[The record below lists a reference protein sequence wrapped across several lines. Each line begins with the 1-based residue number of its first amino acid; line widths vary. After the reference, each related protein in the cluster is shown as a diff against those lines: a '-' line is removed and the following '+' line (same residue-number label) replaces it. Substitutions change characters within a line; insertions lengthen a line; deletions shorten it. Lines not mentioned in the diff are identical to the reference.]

1 MSHLSRCSRLL
12 LPALAFVV
20 LAAPSPQQ
28 GNPEKETYT
37 VECTFSNPA
46 YPGPCAVSEVVP
58 RSLTPEAACQRVLE
72 CLNDARCVTKTYCN
86 ATTVRGGWKL
96 VSAAEAKAPPPG
108 SGARSRPAVAAPP
121 SAHR

>member
-1 MSHLSRCSRLL
+1 MRRIACLL
-12 LPALAFVV
+12 LAALALV
-20 LAAPSPQQ
+20 LPAAAAPQQ
-28 GNPEKETYT
+28 GSPEKETYT
-37 VECTFSNPA
+37 VECTFTNPS

-58 RSLTPEAACQRVLE
+58 RSLTPEAACGRVLS

-96 VSAAEAKAPPPG
+96 VSAAEAKAPLPG
-108 SGARSRPAVAAPP
+108 SGTLSRPAGAVPP